1 MGLPLVQSWHSK
13 WGVWFDINK
22 IFWAQ
27 QLLIASTVS
36 TLLHRYNIVY
46 AEFSAMSIV
55 DSVFCVQILLGF
67 QKMNCVHAW
76 CKVYVVQSVFEHV
89 LDYIQS
95 VCSTSSA
102 CCLKCIFIQCMHSVQ
117 SVFAC
122 LCILTLYAQYCMHG
136 GVTQHLGCR
145 LLWIGP
151 GCQFLAHCYFTLSW
165 WDR

>member
-1 MGLPLVQSWHSK
+1 M
-13 WGVWFDINK
+13 
-22 IFWAQ
+22 
-27 QLLIASTVS
+27 LIAVIWQYEKLDLFSTI
-36 TLLHRYNIVY
+36 T
-46 AEFSAMSIV
+46 FSYMRCVHSAAQIQHHLCWICGCV
-55 DSVFCVQILLGF
+55 IILDSVFCVQILLAF
-67 QKMNCVHAW
+67 QKMNCAHAW

-95 VCSTSSA
+95 VCSSSSA
-102 CCLKCIFIQCMHSVQ
+102 CCLKCIFIQCMHSVH

-122 LCILTLYAQYCMHG
+122 LCILTLYDQYCMHG